1 MNQNFMDKLNE
12 WYGKS
17 LQRYEV
23 LQETGDDVL
32 LFVAYRDRNKKLI
45 FEIARVF
52 SIGNTVQISIDESA
66 DDGFNINSVLRL
78 IKTALRVA

>member
-1 MNQNFMDKLNE
+1 MNQKFLDKLNE

-17 LQRYEV
+17 LQRYEI

-66 DDGFNINSVLRL
+66 DDGFNMNSVLRL